1 MMTASCEDAAPVIK
15 VRRGRGG
22 SVVALNRVTE
32 RLKAQRPSL
41 LQSCG
46 NGYRYLWRTVSIM
59 SLRNLLLRVLLLLG
73 ICQVRHWG
81 IASSSKMKEQ
91 PEKIA
96 VIGGGIGG
104 TGAAYFLR
112 QEFGPSVKIDVFE
125 AGPVGGR
132 LATENIRGHDY
143 ETGGSIIHPLN
154 LHMKHFVDR
163 LGLSTHDV
171 PTKIAIFDG
180 KKLTFD
186 EGLKSSRLQKWVE
199 GILSKFMRIYQYQQ
213 SGYSFSSMEQL
224 LHGLGGD
231 GFLTLLNQ
239 TLEEV
244 MLADGFSQ
252 VFIDNVVTPLSRFAF
267 GQTAD
272 LTALVGAVS
281 LACAD
286 SGQWAVDGGNKRVCS
301 ELLSHTKAEL
311 IQARVT
317 DISLKMKPSESGTE
331 SSFYEVNYVGD
342 SGPAHSIYDIV
353 IVATPLHEGLSDI
366 SFSGFSPPIPS
377 PFPGHYHHLV
387 TTLVLGQVNTSYL
400 GIDQKPADFD
410 VSDIFTTDNEAL
422 AFNSL
427 SSVDPTQLPPGYHR
441 SPVNES
447 KVWKFFSQE
456 PLSEEQ
462 LREIFVSWEG
472 VWEKRWLAYPS
483 YSSSP
488 HPMPPFVLHDRLYYL
503 SAIEWAASCMEL
515 SVVAA
520 RNMALLA
527 YHHWHDQ
534 TYKIDQEDLH
544 PRLREEL

>member
-1 MMTASCEDAAPVIK
+1 
-15 VRRGRGG
+15 
-22 SVVALNRVTE
+22 
-32 RLKAQRPSL
+32 
-41 LQSCG
+41 
-46 NGYRYLWRTVSIM
+46 M
-59 SLRNLLLRVLLLLG
+59 SLRNLSVKALLFFG
-73 ICQVRHWG
+73 ICHVGLWG
-81 IASSSKMKEQ
+81 LASASELKEQ

-96 VIGGGIGG
+96 IIGGGIGG

-112 QEFGPSVKIDVFE
+112 QEFGPTVKIDVFE

-132 LATENIRGHDY
+132 LATENIRGYDY

-154 LHMKHFVDR
+154 LHMKHFVDK
-163 LGLSTHDV
+163 LGLSAHDV
-171 PTKIAIFDG
+171 PIKIAVFDG
-180 KKLTFD
+180 KELTFD
-186 EGLKSSRLQKWVE
+186 ESNWFIVNFLRKLWGYGLKSINLPKWLE

-224 LHGLGGD
+224 LHALGGD
-231 GFLTLLNQ
+231 SFLMLLNQ

-244 MLADGFSQ
+244 MLAEGFSQ
-252 VFIDNVVTPLSRFAF
+252 VFIDNYVTPLSRFAF

-272 LTALVGAVS
+272 LTAFVGAVS

-301 ELLSHTKAEL
+301 ELLSHSKAEL

-317 DISLKMKPSESGTE
+317 DISLKMKPSKSGTE

-342 SGPAHSIYDIV
+342 SGPAHSIYDLV

-377 PFPGHYHHLV
+377 HFPGHYHHLV

-400 GIDQKPADFD
+400 GIDQTPAHFD
-410 VSDIFTTDNEAL
+410 VSDIFTTDSEAL

-441 SPVNES
+441 PPVNES
-447 KVWKFFSQE
+447 KVWRFFSQE

-488 HPMPPFVLHDRLYYL
+488 HPMPPFVLHDHFYYL
-503 SAIEWAASCMEL
+503 SAIEWAASCMEFSAL
-515 SVVAA
+515 SA
-520 RNMALLA
+520 RNVALLA

-534 TYKIDQEDLH
+534 TDKIDQEDLH
-544 PRLREEL
+544 TRLHGEL

>member
-1 MMTASCEDAAPVIK
+1 
-15 VRRGRGG
+15 
-22 SVVALNRVTE
+22 
-32 RLKAQRPSL
+32 
-41 LQSCG
+41 
-46 NGYRYLWRTVSIM
+46 M
-59 SLRNLLLRVLLLLG
+59 SLRNLSFRVLLFLG
-73 ICQVRHWG
+73 ICQVGLWG
-81 IASSSKMKEQ
+81 LASAYELKEQ

-96 VIGGGIGG
+96 IIGGGIGG
-104 TGAAYFLR
+104 TAAAYFLR
-112 QEFGPSVKIDVFE
+112 QEFGPSVHIDVYE
-125 AGPVGGR
+125 AGTVGGR

-154 LHMKHFVDR
+154 LHMKHFVDK

-171 PTKIAIFDG
+171 PTKIAVFDG
-180 KKLTFD
+180 KALTFD
-186 EGLKSSRLQKWVE
+186 ESDWFIVNFLRKLWRYGLNSISMPKWLE
-199 GILSKFMRIYQYQQ
+199 SILSKFMRIYQYQQ

-231 GFLTLLNQ
+231 SFLTLLNQ
-239 TLEEV
+239 TLKEV

-252 VFIDNVVTPLSRFAF
+252 VFIDNFVTPLSRFAF

-301 ELLSHTKAEL
+301 ELLSHSKAEH
-311 IQARVT
+311 IQAQVT
-317 DISLKMKPSESGTE
+317 DISLKMKPSKSGTE

-353 IVATPLHEGLSDI
+353 IVAMPLHEGLSDI

-377 PFPGHYHHLV
+377 HFPGRFHHLV
-387 TTLVLGQVNTSYL
+387 TTLVLGQVNMSYL
-400 GIDQKPADFD
+400 GTSQNPADFD

-427 SSVDPTQLPPGYHR
+427 SSVDPTHLPLDYHR
-441 SPVNES
+441 PPASES

-488 HPMPPFVLHDRLYYL
+488 HPMPPFILHDRLYYL
-503 SAIEWAASCMEL
+503 NAIEWAASCMEF
-515 SVVAA
+515 SAVSA
-520 RNMALLA
+520 RNVALLA
-527 YHHWHDQ
+527 YHRYHNQ
-534 TYKIDQEDLH
+534 TDKIDQEDLH
-544 PRLREEL
+544 TRLHEEL

>member
-1 MMTASCEDAAPVIK
+1 
-15 VRRGRGG
+15 
-22 SVVALNRVTE
+22 
-32 RLKAQRPSL
+32 
-41 LQSCG
+41 
-46 NGYRYLWRTVSIM
+46 M
-59 SLRNLLLRVLLLLG
+59 SLRNLSFRVLLFLG
-73 ICQVRHWG
+73 ICQVGLWG
-81 IASSSKMKEQ
+81 LASACKMKEQ

-96 VIGGGIGG
+96 IIGGGIGG
-104 TGAAYFLR
+104 TAAAYFLR
-112 QEFGPSVKIDVFE
+112 QEFGPSVKIDVLE

-132 LATENIRGHDY
+132 LATKDIRGHGY
-143 ETGGSIIHPLN
+143 ETGGSLIHPLH
-154 LHMKHFVDR
+154 LYMRHFVDK
-163 LGLSTHDV
+163 LGLSTYTV

-180 KKLTFD
+180 KKLTFK
-186 EGLKSSRLQKWVE
+186 GLKSSRMQKWVE

-231 GFLTLLNQ
+231 SFLTLINR

-244 MLADGFSQ
+244 LLADGFSQ
-252 VFIDNVVTPLSRFAF
+252 VLINNIVTPFSRFAF
-267 GQTAD
+267 GQTD
-272 LTALVGAVS
+272 LTALVGATS

-286 SGQWAVDGGNKRVCS
+286 PGEWAVDGGNKRVCF

-317 DISLKMKPSESGTE
+317 DISLKMKPSKSGTE

-353 IVATPLHEGLSDI
+353 IVATPLQEGLSDI

-377 PFPGHYHHLV
+377 HFPGHYHHIV

-400 GIDQKPADFD
+400 GIDQTPAHFD
-410 VSDIFTTDNEAL
+410 VSDIFTTDSEAL

-441 SPVNES
+441 PSVNES
-447 KVWKFFSQE
+447 KVWRFFSQE

-488 HPMPPFVLHDRLYYL
+488 HPMPPFVLHNRLYYL

-515 SVVAA
+515 SAISA
-520 RNMALLA
+520 RNVALLA

-534 TYKIDQEDLH
+534 TDKTDQEDLH
-544 PRLREEL
+544 TRL

>member
-1 MMTASCEDAAPVIK
+1 
-15 VRRGRGG
+15 
-22 SVVALNRVTE
+22 
-32 RLKAQRPSL
+32 
-41 LQSCG
+41 
-46 NGYRYLWRTVSIM
+46 M
-59 SLRNLLLRVLLLLG
+59 SLRNRSFRVLLIFG
-73 ICQVRHWG
+73 ICQVGRWG
-81 IASSSKMKEQ
+81 LASASEMEEQ

-96 VIGGGIGG
+96 IIGGGIGG

-125 AGPVGGR
+125 AGTVGGR

-154 LHMKHFVDR
+154 LHMKHFVDK

-171 PTKIAIFDG
+171 PTKLAIFDG

-186 EGLKSSRLQKWVE
+186 EGLKSSRMQKWVE

-213 SGYSFSSMEQL
+213 SGYSFSSVEQL

-231 GFLTLLNQ
+231 SFLTLINQ

-252 VFIDNVVTPLSRFAF
+252 VFINNVVTPLSRFAF

-317 DISLKMKPSESGTE
+317 DISLKMKPSKSGTE
-331 SSFYEVNYVGD
+331 SSFYEVIYVGD
-342 SGPAHSIYDIV
+342 SGPTHSIYDIV
-353 IVATPLHEGLSDI
+353 IVAAALHEGLSDI

-377 PFPGHYHHLV
+377 HFPGHYHHLV
-387 TTLVLGQVNTSYL
+387 TTLVMGQVNTSYL
-400 GIDQKPADFD
+400 GIDQYLADFD

-427 SSVDPTQLPPGYHR
+427 SSVDPTRLPPGYR
-441 SPVNES
+441 RPPASES

-488 HPMPPFVLHDRLYYL
+488 HPMPPFILHDRLYYL
-503 SAIEWAASCMEL
+503 TAIEWAASCMEL

-520 RNMALLA
+520 RNVALLA
-527 YHHWHDQ
+527 YHRYHDQ
-534 TYKIDQEDLH
+534 TDKIDREDLH
-544 PRLREEL
+544 TRLREEL

>member
-1 MMTASCEDAAPVIK
+1 
-15 VRRGRGG
+15 
-22 SVVALNRVTE
+22 
-32 RLKAQRPSL
+32 
-41 LQSCG
+41 
-46 NGYRYLWRTVSIM
+46 M
-59 SLRNLLLRVLLLLG
+59 SLRKLLFGVLLFFG
-73 ICQVRHWG
+73 ICQVGLWHL
-81 IASSSKMKEQ
+81 ASASELKEQ

-96 VIGGGIGG
+96 IIGGGIGG

-125 AGPVGGR
+125 AGTVGGR

-154 LHMKHFVDR
+154 LHMKHFVDK

-171 PTKIAIFDG
+171 PTKIAVFDG
-180 KKLTFD
+180 KELTFD
-186 EGLKSSRLQKWVE
+186 ESDWFIVNFLRKLWRYGLNSISMPKWLE

-224 LHGLGGD
+224 LHALGGD
-231 GFLTLLNQ
+231 SFLTLLNQ

-301 ELLSHTKAEL
+301 ELLSHSKAEL

-317 DISLKMKPSESGTE
+317 DISLKMKPSKSGTE

-342 SGPAHSIYDIV
+342 SGPTHSIYDIV

-377 PFPGHYHHLV
+377 HFPGHYHHLV
-387 TTLVLGQVNTSYL
+387 TTLVL
-400 GIDQKPADFD
+400 
-410 VSDIFTTDNEAL
+410 DNEAL

-427 SSVDPTQLPPGYHR
+427 SSVDPTHLPPGYHR
-441 SPVNES
+441 PPASES

-456 PLSEEQ
+456 PLAEEQ

-503 SAIEWAASCMEL
+503 SPIEWAASCMEF
-515 SVVAA
+515 SAVSA
-520 RNMALLA
+520 RNVALLV

-534 TYKIDQEDLH
+534 TDKIDQEDLH
-544 PRLREEL
+544 TRLRGEL

>member
-1 MMTASCEDAAPVIK
+1 
-15 VRRGRGG
+15 
-22 SVVALNRVTE
+22 
-32 RLKAQRPSL
+32 
-41 LQSCG
+41 
-46 NGYRYLWRTVSIM
+46 M
-59 SLRNLLLRVLLLLG
+59 SLRNLSVKALLFFG
-73 ICQVRHWG
+73 ICQVGLWG
-81 IASSSKMKEQ
+81 LASASELKEQ

-96 VIGGGIGG
+96 IIGGGIGG
-104 TGAAYFLR
+104 KRAAYFLR
-112 QEFGPSVKIDVFE
+112 QEFGLPVKIDVFE

-154 LHMKHFVDR
+154 LHMKHFVD
-163 LGLSTHDV
+163 
-171 PTKIAIFDG
+171 
-180 KKLTFD
+180 KL
-186 EGLKSSRLQKWVE
+186 
-199 GILSKFMRIYQYQQ
+199 
-213 SGYSFSSMEQL
+213 
-224 LHGLGGD
+224 
-231 GFLTLLNQ
+231 
-239 TLEEV
+239 
-244 MLADGFSQ
+244 
-252 VFIDNVVTPLSRFAF
+252 
-267 GQTAD
+267 
-272 LTALVGAVS
+272 
-281 LACAD
+281 
-286 SGQWAVDGGNKRVCS
+286 
-301 ELLSHTKAEL
+301 
-311 IQARVT
+311 
-317 DISLKMKPSESGTE
+317 GTE

-410 VSDIFTTDNEAL
+410 ISDIFTTDNEAL

-427 SSVDPTQLPPGYHR
+427 SSVNPTQLPPGYHR
-441 SPVNES
+441 PPVNES
-447 KVWKFFSQE
+447 KVWKLFSQE

-488 HPMPPFVLHDRLYYL
+488 HPMPPFVLHNRLYYL

-520 RNMALLA
+520 CDMALLA

-534 TYKIDQEDLH
+534 TDKIDQEDLH
-544 PRLREEL
+544 TRLRGEL

>member
-1 MMTASCEDAAPVIK
+1 MASQE
-15 VRRGRGG
+15 
-22 SVVALNRVTE
+22 
-32 RLKAQRPSL
+32 
-41 LQSCG
+41 
-46 NGYRYLWRTVSIM
+46 GYRYLWRTVSIM

-73 ICQVRHWG
+73 ICQVGHWG
-81 IASSSKMKEQ
+81 IASTSKMKEQ

-96 VIGGGIGG
+96 IIGGGIGG
-104 TGAAYFLR
+104 MGAAYFLR

-132 LATENIRGHDY
+132 LATKNIRGHDY

-171 PTKIAIFDG
+171 PAKIAIFDG
-180 KKLTFD
+180 KKLTFN
-186 EGLKSSRLQKWVE
+186 EGLKSSRMQKWVE

-224 LHGLGGD
+224 LHGLGD
-231 GFLTLLNQ
+231 GFLTLINQ

-281 LACAD
+281 LAFAD

-311 IQARVT
+311 IQAQVT
-317 DISLKMKPSESGTE
+317 DISLKMKPSKSGTE

-377 PFPGHYHHLV
+377 HFPGHYHHLV

-427 SSVDPTQLPPGYHR
+427 SSVDPTPLLPGYHR
-441 SPVNES
+441 PPVNES
-447 KVWKFFSQE
+447 KVWKLFSQE

-462 LREIFVSWEG
+462 LREIFVSWER

-534 TYKIDQEDLH
+534 TDKIDH
-544 PRLREEL
+544 PHLRGEL